1 MNNFEKEINEL
12 WKSNSKIPFM
22 QSKEILGLGYLTAA
36 NKYINKQTVNNE
48 ENTKVKS
55 PVISSDNNE
64 PQKEYSVN
72 KNKDEMKTAKFSK
85 KSKSEDYYAQK
96 INDKTIELRTLENVL
111 AYIKKS
117 GHLLDTYNY
126 IDNKVQNLKN
136 EIGVSY

>member
-12 WKSNSKIPFM
+12 WNSNSKIPFM

-36 NKYINKQTVNNE
+36 NKYIKQTVNKE
-48 ENTKVKS
+48 ENTKEKQQ
-55 PVISSDNNE
+55 VISSNNDDL
-64 PQKEYSVN
+64 KEYSVD
-72 KNKDEMKTAKFSK
+72 KTKDKMKTVKFSK
-85 KSKSEDYYAQK
+85 KSKSEDNYK
-96 INDKTIELRTLENVL
+96 NEKTIELRTLENVL

-136 EIGVSY
+136 EIGISY

>member
-12 WKSNSKIPFM
+12 WNSNSKIPFM

-36 NKYINKQTVNNE
+36 NKYIKQTVNKE
-48 ENTKVKS
+48 ENAKEKQ
-55 PVISSDNNE
+55 PVISSDNDD
-64 PQKEYSVN
+64 QKEYSVN
-72 KNKDEMKTAKFSK
+72 KNKDKMKTGKFSK
-85 KSKSEDYYAQK
+85 KSKPEYNYKNEK
-96 INDKTIELRTLENVL
+96 IIELRILENVL

-136 EIGVSY
+136 EIGISY

>member
-12 WKSNSKIPFM
+12 WNSNSKIPFM

-36 NKYINKQTVNNE
+36 NKYIKQTVNKE
-48 ENTKVKS
+48 ENTKEKQS
-55 PVISSDNNE
+55 VISPDNDD
-64 PQKEYSVN
+64 QKEYSVN
-72 KNKDEMKTAKFSK
+72 KNKDKMKTAKFSK
-85 KSKSEDYYAQK
+85 KSKSEDNYK
-96 INDKTIELRTLENVL
+96 NEKTIELRTLENVL

-136 EIGVSY
+136 EIGISY

>member
-12 WKSNSKIPFM
+12 WNSNSKIPFM

-36 NKYINKQTVNNE
+36 NKYIKQTVNKE
-48 ENTKVKS
+48 ENNKEKQS
-55 PVISSDNNE
+55 VISSDNDD
-64 PQKEYSVN
+64 QKEYSVD
-72 KNKDEMKTAKFSK
+72 KNKDKMKTAKFSK
-85 KSKSEDYYAQK
+85 KSKSEDNYK
-96 INDKTIELRTLENVL
+96 NEKTIELRTLENVL

-136 EIGVSY
+136 EIGISY

>member
-12 WKSNSKIPFM
+12 WNSNSKIPFM

-36 NKYINKQTVNNE
+36 NKYIKQTVNKE
-48 ENTKVKS
+48 ENTKQKQ
-55 PVISSDNNE
+55 PVISSDNDD
-64 PQKEYSVN
+64 QKEYSVN
-72 KNKDEMKTAKFSK
+72 KNKDKMKTAKFSK
-85 KSKSEDYYAQK
+85 KSKSEDNYK
-96 INDKTIELRTLENVL
+96 NDKTIELRTLENVL

>member
-12 WKSNSKIPFM
+12 WNSNSKIPFM

-36 NKYINKQTVNNE
+36 NKYIKQTVNKE
-48 ENTKVKS
+48 ENTKEKQ
-55 PVISSDNNE
+55 PVISSDNDD
-64 PQKEYSVN
+64 QKEYSVN
-72 KNKDEMKTAKFSK
+72 KNKDKMKTAKFSK
-85 KSKSEDYYAQK
+85 KSKSEDNYK
-96 INDKTIELRTLENVL
+96 NDKTIELRTLENVL

-136 EIGVSY
+136 EIGISY

>member
-12 WKSNSKIPFM
+12 WNSNSKIPFM

-36 NKYINKQTVNNE
+36 NKYIKQTVNKE
-48 ENTKVKS
+48 ENTKEKQ
-55 PVISSDNNE
+55 PVISSDNDD
-64 PQKEYSVN
+64 QKEYSVN
-72 KNKDEMKTAKFSK
+72 KNKDKMKTVKFSK
-85 KSKSEDYYAQK
+85 KSKSEDNYK
-96 INDKTIELRTLENVL
+96 NEKTIELRTLENVL

-136 EIGVSY
+136 EIGISY

>member
-12 WKSNSKIPFM
+12 WNSNSKIPFM

-36 NKYINKQTVNNE
+36 NKYIKQTVNKE
-48 ENTKVKS
+48 ENTKEKS
-55 PVISSDNNE
+55 PVISSDNDD
-64 PQKEYSVN
+64 QKEYSVN
-72 KNKDEMKTAKFSK
+72 KNKDKMKTAKFSK
-85 KSKSEDYYAQK
+85 KSKSEDNYK
-96 INDKTIELRTLENVL
+96 NDKTIELRTLENVL

-136 EIGVSY
+136 EIGISY

>member
-12 WKSNSKIPFM
+12 WNSNSKIPFM

-36 NKYINKQTVNNE
+36 NKYIKQTVNKE
-48 ENTKVKS
+48 ENTKQKQ
-55 PVISSDNNE
+55 PVISSDNDD
-64 PQKEYSVN
+64 QKEYSVN
-72 KNKDEMKTAKFSK
+72 KNKDKMKTAKFSK
-85 KSKSEDYYAQK
+85 KSKSEDNYK
-96 INDKTIELRTLENVL
+96 NEKTIELRTLENVL

>member
-12 WKSNSKIPFM
+12 WNSNSKIPFM

-36 NKYINKQTVNNE
+36 NKYIKQTVNKE
-48 ENTKVKS
+48 ENTKEKQ
-55 PVISSDNNE
+55 PVIYSDNDD
-64 PQKEYSVN
+64 QKEYSVN
-72 KNKDEMKTAKFSK
+72 KNKDKMKTAKFSK
-85 KSKSEDYYAQK
+85 KSKSEDNYK
-96 INDKTIELRTLENVL
+96 NDKTIELRTLENVL

-136 EIGVSY
+136 EIGISY

>member
-12 WKSNSKIPFM
+12 WNSNSKIPFM

-36 NKYINKQTVNNE
+36 NKYIKQIINKE
-48 ENTKVKS
+48 ENNKEKQ
-55 PVISSDNNE
+55 PVISSDNDD
-64 PQKEYSVN
+64 QKEYSVN
-72 KNKDEMKTAKFSK
+72 KNKDKMKTAKFSK
-85 KSKSEDYYAQK
+85 KSKSEDNYK
-96 INDKTIELRTLENVL
+96 NEKTIELRTLENVL

-136 EIGVSY
+136 EIGISY

>member
-12 WKSNSKIPFM
+12 WNSNSKIPFM

-36 NKYINKQTVNNE
+36 NKYIKQTVNKE
-48 ENTKVKS
+48 ENTKEKQQ
-55 PVISSDNNE
+55 VISSDNDD
-64 PQKEYSVN
+64 QKEYSVD
-72 KNKDEMKTAKFSK
+72 KTKDKMKTVKFSK
-85 KSKSEDYYAQK
+85 KSKSEDNYK
-96 INDKTIELRTLENVL
+96 NDKTIELRTLENVL

-136 EIGVSY
+136 EIGISYY

>member
-12 WKSNSKIPFM
+12 WNSNSKIPFM

-36 NKYINKQTVNNE
+36 NKYIKQTVNKE
-48 ENTKVKS
+48 ENTKEKQQ
-55 PVISSDNNE
+55 VISSDNDDL
-64 PQKEYSVN
+64 KEYSVD
-72 KNKDEMKTAKFSK
+72 KTKDKMKTVKFSK
-85 KSKSEDYYAQK
+85 KSKSEDNYK
-96 INDKTIELRTLENVL
+96 NEKTIELRTLENVL

-136 EIGVSY
+136 EIGISY

>member
-12 WKSNSKIPFM
+12 WNSNSKIPFM

-36 NKYINKQTVNNE
+36 NKYIKQTVNKE
-48 ENTKVKS
+48 ENTKEKQQ
-55 PVISSDNNE
+55 VISSDNDDL
-64 PQKEYSVN
+64 KEYSVN
-72 KNKDEMKTAKFSK
+72 KTKDKMKTVKFSK
-85 KSKSEDYYAQK
+85 KSKSEDNYK
-96 INDKTIELRTLENVL
+96 NEKTIELRTLENVL

-136 EIGVSY
+136 EIGISY

>member
-12 WKSNSKIPFM
+12 WNSNSKIPFM

-36 NKYINKQTVNNE
+36 NKYIKQTVNKE
-48 ENTKVKS
+48 ENTKEKS
-55 PVISSDNNE
+55 PVISSDNDS
-64 PQKEYSVN
+64 QKEYSVD
-72 KNKDEMKTAKFSK
+72 KTKDKMKTGKFSK
-85 KSKSEDYYAQK
+85 KSKPEYNYKNEK
-96 INDKTIELRTLENVL
+96 IIELRILENVL

-136 EIGVSY
+136 EIGISY

>member
-12 WKSNSKIPFM
+12 WNSNSKIPFM

-36 NKYINKQTVNNE
+36 NKYIKQTVNKE
-48 ENTKVKS
+48 ENTKEKQ
-55 PVISSDNNE
+55 PVISSDNDD
-64 PQKEYSVN
+64 QKEYSVD
-72 KNKDEMKTAKFSK
+72 KNKDKMKTAKFSK
-85 KSKSEDYYAQK
+85 KSKSEDSYK
-96 INDKTIELRTLENVL
+96 NEKTIELRTLENVL

-136 EIGVSY
+136 EIGISY

>member
-12 WKSNSKIPFM
+12 WNSNSKIPFM

-36 NKYINKQTVNNE
+36 NKYIKQTVNKE
-48 ENTKVKS
+48 ENTKEKQ
-55 PVISSDNNE
+55 PVISSDNDD
-64 PQKEYSVN
+64 QKEYSVN
-72 KNKDEMKTAKFSK
+72 KNKDKMKTAKFSK
-85 KSKSEDYYAQK
+85 KSKSEDTYK
-96 INDKTIELRTLENVL
+96 NEKTIELRTLENVL

-136 EIGVSY
+136 EIGISY

>member
-12 WKSNSKIPFM
+12 WNSNSKIPFM

-36 NKYINKQTVNNE
+36 NKYIKQTENKE
-48 ENTKVKS
+48 ENNKEKQS
-55 PVISSDNNE
+55 IISSDNDD
-64 PQKEYSVN
+64 QKEYSVD
-72 KNKDEMKTAKFSK
+72 KNKDKMKTAKFSK
-85 KSKSEDYYAQK
+85 KNKSEDNYK
-96 INDKTIELRTLENVL
+96 NEKTIELRTLENVL

-136 EIGVSY
+136 EIGISY

>member
-12 WKSNSKIPFM
+12 WNSNSKIPFM

-36 NKYINKQTVNNE
+36 NKYIKQTVNKE
-48 ENTKVKS
+48 ENTKEKQQ
-55 PVISSDNNE
+55 VISSDNDDK
-64 PQKEYSVN
+64 KEYSVD
-72 KNKDEMKTAKFSK
+72 KNKDKMKTAKFSK
-85 KSKSEDYYAQK
+85 KSKSEDNYK
-96 INDKTIELRTLENVL
+96 NEKTIELRTLENVL

-136 EIGVSY
+136 EIGISY

>member
-12 WKSNSKIPFM
+12 WNSNSKIPFM

-36 NKYINKQTVNNE
+36 NKYIKQTVNKE
-48 ENTKVKS
+48 ENTKEKS
-55 PVISSDNNE
+55 SVISSDNDD
-64 PQKEYSVN
+64 QKEYSVN
-72 KNKDEMKTAKFSK
+72 KNKDKMKTAKFSK
-85 KSKSEDYYAQK
+85 KSKSEDNYK
-96 INDKTIELRTLENVL
+96 NEKTIELRTLENVL

-136 EIGVSY
+136 EIGISY

>member
-12 WKSNSKIPFM
+12 WNSNSKIPFM

-36 NKYINKQTVNNE
+36 NKYIKQTVNKE
-48 ENTKVKS
+48 ENTNETQQ
-55 PVISSDNNE
+55 VISSDNDD
-64 PQKEYSVN
+64 QKEYSVN
-72 KNKDEMKTAKFSK
+72 KNKDKMKTAKFSK
-85 KSKSEDYYAQK
+85 KSKSEDNYK
-96 INDKTIELRTLENVL
+96 NEKTIELRTLENVL

-136 EIGVSY
+136 EIGISY

>member
-12 WKSNSKIPFM
+12 WNSNSKIPFM

-36 NKYINKQTVNNE
+36 NKYIKQTVNKE
-48 ENTKVKS
+48 ENTKEKQQ
-55 PVISSDNNE
+55 VISSDNDD
-64 PQKEYSVN
+64 QKEYSVN
-72 KNKDEMKTAKFSK
+72 KNKDKMKTAKFSK
-85 KSKSEDYYAQK
+85 KSKSEDNYK
-96 INDKTIELRTLENVL
+96 NEKTIELRTLENVL

-136 EIGVSY
+136 EIGISY

>member
-12 WKSNSKIPFM
+12 WNSNSKIPFM

-36 NKYINKQTVNNE
+36 NKYIKQTVNKE
-48 ENTKVKS
+48 ENTKEKQQ
-55 PVISSDNNE
+55 VISSDNDCR
-64 PQKEYSVN
+64 KEYSVD
-72 KNKDEMKTAKFSK
+72 KNKDKMKTVKFSK
-85 KSKSEDYYAQK
+85 KSKSEDNYK
-96 INDKTIELRTLENVL
+96 NDKTIELRTLENVL

>member
-12 WKSNSKIPFM
+12 WNSNSKIPFM

-36 NKYINKQTVNNE
+36 NKYIKQTVNKE
-48 ENTKVKS
+48 ENNKEKQ
-55 PVISSDNNE
+55 PVISSDNDD
-64 PQKEYSVN
+64 QKEYSVD
-72 KNKDEMKTAKFSK
+72 KNKDKMKTAKFSK
-85 KSKSEDYYAQK
+85 KSKSEDSYK
-96 INDKTIELRTLENVL
+96 NEKTIELRTLENVL

-136 EIGVSY
+136 EIGISY

>member
-12 WKSNSKIPFM
+12 WNSNSKIPFM

-36 NKYINKQTVNNE
+36 NKYIKQTVNKE
-48 ENTKVKS
+48 ENTKEKQ
-55 PVISSDNNE
+55 PVISSDNDD
-64 PQKEYSVN
+64 QKEYSVD
-72 KNKDEMKTAKFSK
+72 KTKDKMKTVKFSK
-85 KSKSEDYYAQK
+85 KSKPEYNYKNEK
-96 INDKTIELRTLENVL
+96 IIELRILENVL

-136 EIGVSY
+136 EIGISY

>member
-12 WKSNSKIPFM
+12 WNSNSKIPFM

-36 NKYINKQTVNNE
+36 NKYIKQTVNKE
-48 ENTKVKS
+48 ENTKEKH
-55 PVISSDNNE
+55 PVISSDNDDK
-64 PQKEYSVN
+64 KEYSVD
-72 KNKDEMKTAKFSK
+72 KTKDKMKTVKFSK
-85 KSKSEDYYAQK
+85 KSKSEDNYK
-96 INDKTIELRTLENVL
+96 NEKTIELRTLENVL

-136 EIGVSY
+136 EIGISY

>member
-12 WKSNSKIPFM
+12 WNSNSKIPFM

-36 NKYINKQTVNNE
+36 NKYIKQTVNKE
-48 ENTKVKS
+48 ENTKEKQ
-55 PVISSDNNE
+55 PVISSDNDD
-64 PQKEYSVN
+64 QKEYSVD
-72 KNKDEMKTAKFSK
+72 KTKYKMKTPKFSK
-85 KSKSEDYYAQK
+85 KSKSEDNYK
-96 INDKTIELRTLENVL
+96 NDKTIELRTLENVL

-136 EIGVSY
+136 EIGISY

>member
-12 WKSNSKIPFM
+12 WNSNSKIPFM

-36 NKYINKQTVNNE
+36 NKYIKQTVNKE
-48 ENTKVKS
+48 ENTKEKQ
-55 PVISSDNNE
+55 PVISSDNDD
-64 PQKEYSVN
+64 QKEYSVD
-72 KNKDEMKTAKFSK
+72 KNKDKMKTAKFSK
-85 KSKSEDYYAQK
+85 KSKSEDSYK
-96 INDKTIELRTLENVL
+96 NKKTIELRTLENVL

-136 EIGVSY
+136 EIGISY

>member
-12 WKSNSKIPFM
+12 WNSNSKIPFM

-36 NKYINKQTVNNE
+36 NKYIKQTVNKE
-48 ENTKVKS
+48 ENTKEKQ
-55 PVISSDNNE
+55 PVISSDNDD
-64 PQKEYSVN
+64 QKEYSVD
-72 KNKDEMKTAKFSK
+72 KTKDKMKTPKFSK
-85 KSKSEDYYAQK
+85 KSKSEDNYK
-96 INDKTIELRTLENVL
+96 NDKTIELRTLENVL

>member
-12 WKSNSKIPFM
+12 WNSNSKIPFM

-36 NKYINKQTVNNE
+36 NKYIKQTVNKE
-48 ENTKVKS
+48 ENTKEKQ
-55 PVISSDNNE
+55 PVISSDNDD
-64 PQKEYSVN
+64 QKEYSVD
-72 KNKDEMKTAKFSK
+72 KNKDKMKTAKFSK
-85 KSKSEDYYAQK
+85 KNKSEDNYK
-96 INDKTIELRTLENVL
+96 NEKTIELRTLENVL

-136 EIGVSY
+136 EIGISY

>member
-12 WKSNSKIPFM
+12 WNSNSKIPFM

-36 NKYINKQTVNNE
+36 NKYIKQTVNKE
-48 ENTKVKS
+48 ENTKEKQ
-55 PVISSDNNE
+55 PVISSDNDD
-64 PQKEYSVN
+64 QKEYSVD
-72 KNKDEMKTAKFSK
+72 KNKDKIKTPKFYK
-85 KSKSEDYYAQK
+85 KSKPEYNYKNEK
-96 INDKTIELRTLENVL
+96 IIELRTLENVL

-136 EIGVSY
+136 EIGISY

>member
-12 WKSNSKIPFM
+12 WNSNSKIPFM

-36 NKYINKQTVNNE
+36 NKYIKQTVNKE
-48 ENTKVKS
+48 ENTKEKQ
-55 PVISSDNNE
+55 PVISSDNDD
-64 PQKEYSVN
+64 QKEYSVD
-72 KNKDEMKTAKFSK
+72 KTKDKMKTPKFSK
-85 KSKSEDYYAQK
+85 TSKSEDSYK
-96 INDKTIELRTLENVL
+96 NEKTIELRTLENVL

-136 EIGVSY
+136 EIGISY

>member
-12 WKSNSKIPFM
+12 WNSNSKIPFM

-36 NKYINKQTVNNE
+36 NKYIKQTVNKE
-48 ENTKVKS
+48 ENIKEKQQ
-55 PVISSDNNE
+55 VISSDNDDL
-64 PQKEYSVN
+64 KEYSVN
-72 KNKDEMKTAKFSK
+72 KTKDKMKTVKFSK
-85 KSKSEDYYAQK
+85 KSKSEDNYK
-96 INDKTIELRTLENVL
+96 NEKTIELRTLENVL

-136 EIGVSY
+136 EIGISY